1 MAIKK
6 YKFLKISLTNR
17 QRPYIRIASEF
28 KKTLV
33 KLRGNLILFS
43 PKLPIFSMILTSWF
57 SSAFVRKRKSAKK
70 E

>member
-43 PKLPIFSMILTSWF
+43 PKLPIFSMILTS
-57 SSAFVRKRKSAKK
+57 
-70 E
+70 